1 MNSPELAELCQAL
14 LEFLRAAV
22 AANQDQEV
30 GPVGA
35 GSTAVAPR
43 EGALEPA
50 GLEAPQV
57 QSKPF
62 HST

>member
-35 GSTAVAPR
+35 GGAAPR
-43 EGALEPA
+43 DGALKP
-50 GLEAPQV
+50 GGPEAPQV
-57 QSKPF
+57 QSEPF

>member
-1 MNSPELAELCQAL
+1 MNSPPELAELCQAL

-30 GPVGA
+30 GPVQAGGA
-35 GSTAVAPR
+35 AVVPR
-43 EGALEPA
+43 EEALKPA
-50 GLEAPQV
+50 EAPQV

>member
-35 GSTAVAPR
+35 GAMAAPR
-43 EGALEPA
+43 EGALKP
-50 GLEAPQV
+50 GGPEAPQV
-57 QSKPF
+57 QSEPF

>member
-35 GSTAVAPR
+35 GGAVPR
-43 EGALEPA
+43 EGALKRA
-50 GLEAPQV
+50 ALEATQA
-57 QSKPF
+57 QSEPF

>member
-35 GSTAVAPR
+35 GGAAPR
-43 EGALEPA
+43 EAALKPA
-50 GLEAPQV
+50 GLEVPQV
-57 QSKPF
+57 QSEPF

>member
-30 GPVGA
+30 GPVQAGGA
-35 GSTAVAPR
+35 AAAR
-43 EGALEPA
+43 EEALKPT
-50 GLEAPQV
+50 GIEAPQV
-57 QSKPF
+57 QGEPF